1 MRNPFK
7 RSGSGF
13 PYGSNKRTTP
23 EGEPLEGTGRS
34 RSIVR
39 IVVPIIIGV
48 IIISVIAVS
57 SVRIVD
63 AGNRGILVQFGNVA
77 TENSLDEG
85 LHFVVPFRDN
95 VVQIEV
101 RTQKIV
107 ESATS
112 ASKDLQDVSTQVAL
126 NYHINPDRAQ
136 VLYQQLGPDYANRVI
151 VPAIQESVKQ
161 VTARFNAEELI
172 TKRETVKNQIEE
184 QITARLGAYNIVV
197 DALSITEFQFSPQF
211 TAAVE
216 AKVEAQ
222 QRALQAQNELR
233 RIQIEAQ
240 QNEAQAIGEQKANIA
255 RAEGIKQSNVLQA
268 EGEAQAIT
276 LIDAQLRNNP
286 TYLEWL
292 KATKWDGVLPLVTGG
307 GSGGQGN
314 TPFIDIPTAGNNAG
328 QEGQQQQQQQNQTGG
343 GNQTVGG
350 QEGQQQQQQQNQT
363 DIGTAQEL
371 ENFIGLSNQIIANN
385 TDIGSPNA
393 TTMGGLEKE
402 QTSTETT
409 NMSST
414 QQQQQQ
420 QNQTGGGNQTG
431 GRQEEQN
438 QTQQGPLEELG
449 ETLGDIFG
457 ATK

>member
-1 MRNPFK
+1 MANPFK
-7 RSGSGF
+7 RSGSGY
-13 PYGSNKRTTP
+13 PYGSKKRITP

-34 RSIVR
+34 RFIVR
-39 IVVPIIIGV
+39 IVVPIIIGI

-63 AGNRGILVQFGNVA
+63 AGHRGVLVQFGNVA
-77 TENSLDEG
+77 TDISLDEG
-85 LHFVVPFRDN
+85 IHFVTPFRDS
-95 VVQIEV
+95 VVQMEV
-101 RTQKIV
+101 RNQKTV
-107 ESATS
+107 ENAAS
-112 ASKDLQDVSTQVAL
+112 ASKELQDVTTQVAL
-126 NYHINPDRAQ
+126 NYRINPDNAQ
-136 VLYQQLGPDYANRVI
+136 VVYQQLGFDYGNRVI

-184 QITARLGAYNIVV
+184 QITARLGGYNIVV

-276 LIDAQLRNNP
+276 LIDEQLRNNP

-307 GSGGQGN
+307 GSDGQGN
-314 TPFIDIPTAGNNAG
+314 TPFIDIPTAGNNV
-328 QEGQQQQQQQNQTGG
+328 GQQ
-343 GNQTVGG
+343 G
-350 QEGQQQQQQQNQT
+350 QSVARNT
-363 DIGTAQEL
+363 TA
-371 ENFIGLSNQIIANN
+371 N
-385 TDIGSPNA
+385 TSARP
-393 TTMGGLEKE
+393 
-402 QTSTETT
+402 
-409 NMSST
+409 
-414 QQQQQQ
+414 
-420 QNQTGGGNQTG
+420 
-431 GRQEEQN
+431 
-438 QTQQGPLEELG
+438 
-449 ETLGDIFG
+449 
-457 ATK
+457 

>member
-1 MRNPFK
+1 MRNPFN
-7 RSGSGF
+7 RSGY
-13 PYGSNKRTTP
+13 PYGNRKRITP
-23 EGEPLEGTGRS
+23 EGEPLEGGGGVS
-34 RSIVR
+34 RSLVR
-39 IVVPIIIGV
+39 IVIPIIIGI
-48 IIISVIAVS
+48 IIISTIAVS

-63 AGNRGILVQFGNVA
+63 AGNRGVLVRFGNVD
-77 TENSLDEG
+77 TDNSLDEG
-85 LHFVVPFRDN
+85 LHFVIPFRDN
-95 VVQIEV
+95 VVQMEV

-126 NYHINPDRAQ
+126 NFHANPDRAQ

-151 VPAIQESVKQ
+151 IPAIQESVKQ

-292 KATKWDGVLPLVTGG
+292 KATKWDGVLPLVTGE
-307 GSGGQGN
+307 GGQ
-314 TPFIDIPTAGNNAG
+314 TPFIDIPR
-328 QEGQQQQQQQNQTGG
+328 G
-343 GNQTVGG
+343 GNQF
-350 QEGQQQQQQQNQT
+350 QASA
-363 DIGTAQEL
+363 AQS
-371 ENFIGLSNQIIANN
+371 G
-385 TDIGSPNA
+385 NA
-393 TTMGGLEKE
+393 T
-402 QTSTETT
+402 SPVT
-409 NMSST
+409 N
-414 QQQQQQ
+414 
-420 QNQTGGGNQTG
+420 NQSVS
-431 GRQEEQN
+431 
-438 QTQQGPLEELG
+438 
-449 ETLGDIFG
+449 
-457 ATK
+457 

>member
-39 IVVPIIIGV
+39 IVVPIIIGI

-63 AGNRGILVQFGNVA
+63 AGNRGVLVQFGNVDTDA
-77 TENSLDEG
+77 SLDEG
-85 LHFVVPFRDN
+85 IHFVVPFRDN
-95 VVQIEV
+95 VVQMEV

-126 NYHINPDRAQ
+126 NYHVNPDRAQ
-136 VLYQQLGPDYANRVI
+136 VVYQQLGFEYPNRVI
-151 VPAIQESVKQ
+151 TPAIQESVKQ

-172 TKRETVKNQIEE
+172 TKRETVKNQITD
-184 QITARLGAYNIVV
+184 QITARLAAYNIIV
-197 DALSITEFQFSPQF
+197 DAVSITDFQFSQLF
-211 TAAVE
+211 KQAVE
-216 AKVEAQ
+216 AKVAAQ

-276 LIDAQLRNNP
+276 IIDEQLRNNP

-307 GSGGQGN
+307 GASGQGN
-314 TPFIDIPTAGNNAG
+314 TPFIDIPTAANNVG
-328 QEGQQQQQQQNQTGG
+328 QEGQS
-343 GNQTVGG
+343 
-350 QEGQQQQQQQNQT
+350 
-363 DIGTAQEL
+363 AA
-371 ENFIGLSNQIIANN
+371 SNN
-385 TDIGSPNA
+385 TANA
-393 TTMGGLEKE
+393 PAL
-402 QTSTETT
+402 
-409 NMSST
+409 
-414 QQQQQQ
+414 
-420 QNQTGGGNQTG
+420 
-431 GRQEEQN
+431 
-438 QTQQGPLEELG
+438 P
-449 ETLGDIFG
+449 
-457 ATK
+457 

>member
-13 PYGSNKRTTP
+13 PYGSKKRTTP

-39 IVVPIIIGV
+39 IVIPIIIGI
-48 IIISVIAVS
+48 IIISVIASS

-85 LHFVVPFRDN
+85 IHFVIPFRDS

-126 NYHINPDRAQ
+126 NYHVNPDRAQ

-172 TKRETVKNQIEE
+172 TNRETVKNQIEE
-184 QITARLGAYNIVV
+184 QIKARLAPYNVIV
-197 DALSITEFQFSPQF
+197 DALSITEFAFSQQF
-211 TAAVE
+211 TTAVE
-216 AKVEAQ
+216 SKVEAQ

-240 QNEAQAIGEQKANIA
+240 QNEAKAIGEQKANIA

-276 LIDAQLRNNP
+276 IIDAQLRNNP

-314 TPFIDIPTAGNNAG
+314 TPFIDIPSAGNNAG
-328 QEGQQQQQQQNQTGG
+328 GGNQTGGEEGGQQQQQQQNQTG
-343 GNQTVGG
+343 
-350 QEGQQQQQQQNQT
+350 
-363 DIGTAQEL
+363 IGTAQEL
-371 ENFIGLSNQIIANN
+371 ENLTGLSNETIANN

-393 TTMGGLEKE
+393 TTMGGLERE

-420 QNQTGGGNQTG
+420 NQTGGGNLTG
-431 GRQEEQN
+431 GGQEGQN
-438 QTQQGPLEELG
+438 QTQQGPLEQLG

-457 ATK
+457 GGS